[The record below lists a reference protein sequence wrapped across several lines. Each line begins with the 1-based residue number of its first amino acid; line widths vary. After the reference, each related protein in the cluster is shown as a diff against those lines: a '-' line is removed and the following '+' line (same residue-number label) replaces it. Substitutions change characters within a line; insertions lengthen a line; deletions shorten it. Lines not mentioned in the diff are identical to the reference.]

1 MKLWLPFPLLWL
13 ALVALW
19 LLLNQTLWI
28 GHVLLGAVLAFAAC
42 LALRRLQAPRAS
54 TQQSAGGLRRA
65 GVAVLL
71 LGHVAIDIV
80 RSNIAVARIV
90 LHPGTRD
97 RTAGFLD
104 IPLALRDPAGLAVLA
119 CIITATPGTAWAR
132 HDAERGVLTLHIL
145 DLVDD
150 AAWIRTIKG
159 RYERRLLEIF
169 E

>member
-1 MKLWLPFPLLWL
+1 MKRWLPFPLLWL
-13 ALVALW
+13 ALTGLW

-28 GHVLLGAVLAFAAC
+28 GQVLLGAILAGGAC
-42 LALRRLQAPRAS
+42 LLYRRLQAPRPTS
-54 TQQSAGGLRRA
+54 TGGWRRA
-65 GVAVLL
+65 AAAGRLLTEVAV
-71 LGHVAIDIV
+71 DIV

-90 LHPGTRD
+90 LEPSRSD
-97 RTAGFLD
+97 LTAGFLE

-132 HDAERGVLTLHIL
+132 YEPDRGILTMHIL
-145 DLVDD
+145 DLIDE
-150 AAWIRTIKG
+150 AAMIAVIKG